1 MSVGE
6 RCSLDPHL
14 LGTSPLVFDSALSAS
29 AHTAGPAFGVA
40 SKMRPSTR
48 SPTPSYNYPS
58 YQFSKGDYGADET
71 AVVNNSDS
79 CPPTATNSAY
89 MSLTEVLKTFS

>member
-1 MSVGE
+1 MLYRV
-6 RCSLDPHL
+6 LV
-14 LGTSPLVFDSALSAS
+14 SPLAFGLAPPAS
-29 AHTAGPAFGVA
+29 AHTAGPALGVA
-40 SKMRPSTR
+40 SKMRPRLAHPVASTR
-48 SPTPSYNYPS
+48 SPAPFYNHSS

-89 MSLTEVLKTFS
+89 TSLTEVLKTFP